1 MLNNEIDLVLSSK
14 SGMWDDKIAFSLNIY
29 YVNKYCREG
38 MLQVF
43 KIGRH
48 SGRLKEPLEIQ

>member
-14 SGMWDDKIAFSLNIY
+14 SGRWDDKIAFILNIY
-29 YVNKYCREG
+29 CVNKYCREG
-38 MLQVF
+38 MLQVL

-48 SGRLKEPLEIQ
+48 FGRLKEHLEIQ